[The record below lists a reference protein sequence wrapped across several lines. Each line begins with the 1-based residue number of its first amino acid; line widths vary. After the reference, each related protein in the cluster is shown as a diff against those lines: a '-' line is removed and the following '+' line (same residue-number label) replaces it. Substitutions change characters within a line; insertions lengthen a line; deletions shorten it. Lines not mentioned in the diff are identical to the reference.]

1 MRSWI
6 LPAWSLELRKLVSYR
21 IDFWLDF
28 FGALLVQV
36 GLAWFLWDAVLRARG
51 TETVGG
57 LGLQALVLYYLLVP
71 LVEKITRGHEMGFLS
86 TEIYE
91 GTLTRYLVY
100 PVPLFGYK
108 YVLHLAVSSVALV
121 QMVLVLGV
129 YVAWRGVPEPFEIT
143 AWSLAGGLVAM
154 LAASVLYFHLAACL
168 EMVAYWADN
177 VWSLLVMLRFAIRLL
192 GGGMIPLTLFPDT
205 LRGVLEL
212 LPFAPLLGFPIQTL
226 LGQVPPPD
234 YLRSLVLLCAW
245 ALFFGFLARV
255 VHARGMRRY
264 TGVGI

>member
-1 MRSWI
+1 MSWI
-6 LPAWSLELRKLVSYR
+6 LPAWSMELRKLLSYR
-21 IDFWLDF
+21 VDFWLDF
-28 FGALLVQV
+28 LGSLVVQV

-57 LGLQALVLYYLLVP
+57 MGLSALVLYYLLVP

-108 YVLHLAVSSVALV
+108 YVLHLAVSAIALV
-121 QMVLVLGV
+121 QLAVALGGVLVFWSVPAPFAVQPIGV
-129 YVAWRGVPEPFEIT
+129 GAALI
-143 AWSLAGGLVAM
+143 AM
-154 LAASVLYFHLAACL
+154 LLASLLYFHLAACL

-192 GGGMIPLTLFPDT
+192 GGGMIPLALFPDSV
-205 LRGVLEL
+205 RGVLEM
-212 LPFAPLLGFPIQTL
+212 LPFAPLLSFPIRTL
-226 LGQVPPPD
+226 LGQVD
-234 YLRSLVLLCAW
+234 AAEYLRSMLVLAMWTLVFAV
-245 ALFFGFLARV
+245 LARV
-255 VHARGMRRY
+255 IHARGIRQY